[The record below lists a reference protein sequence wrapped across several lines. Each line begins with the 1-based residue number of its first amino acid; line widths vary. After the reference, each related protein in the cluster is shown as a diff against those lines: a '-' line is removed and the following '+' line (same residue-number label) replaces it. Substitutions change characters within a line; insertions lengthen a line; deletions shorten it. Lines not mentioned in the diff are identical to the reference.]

1 MCWPDLA
8 NAELP
13 GPRDANW
20 REAGAASALA
30 AKSVYMAAYRRRWSC
45 EVALAGARLRISRM
59 PYVTGDAP
67 ALATVGAGDFD
78 PADHADFTEVSE
90 FVFGGPPRGQ

>member
-1 MCWPDLA
+1 MSR
-8 NAELP
+8 EST
-13 GPRDANW
+13 PRDARHW